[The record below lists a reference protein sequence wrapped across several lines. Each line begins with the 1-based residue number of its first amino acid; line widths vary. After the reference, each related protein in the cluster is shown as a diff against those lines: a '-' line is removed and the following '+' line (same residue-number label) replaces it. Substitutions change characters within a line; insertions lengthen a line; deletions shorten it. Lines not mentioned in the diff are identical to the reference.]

1 MHIPHPIIQI
11 KNIKEKYFFNV
22 CRQFRLLGRQT
33 LLDFALVF
41 YTVMNNYIKHDCR
54 NSEFF
59 RIILNKWNLL
69 TDNENLEQYGQI
81 FLGKLHF
88 KNNFAYRVDW
98 SIRYCISD
106 TQHPFVPTYWM
117 DWSMRY
123 TTSFHSNLLNGL
135 IHEKY
140 DILAFQLMYIQAA
153 IGRYSLFGWDKFML
167 FQ

>member
-1 MHIPHPIIQI
+1 MVLL
-11 KNIKEKYFFNV
+11 FD
-22 CRQFRLLGRQT
+22 RQFRLHDRQT
-33 LLDFALVF
+33 LPDFAFRKLKTVF
-41 YTVMNNYIKHDCR
+41 YTVMNNTEHDFHGFR
-54 NSEFF
+54 NSEFV
-59 RIILNKWNLL
+59 RIILLNNWMDEFHL
-69 TDNENLEQYGQI
+69 
-81 FLGKLHF
+81 

-106 TQHPFVPTYWM
+106 IQHPFIPTYWM

-153 IGRYSLFGWDKFML
+153 IRRYSLFGWDKFML